1 LGVGP
6 IVNHKRN
13 GWCVLQFGVCTGI
26 ENAEI
31 ARSAGFA
38 FIEPTVRSLHSG
50 KDFAVIQAAHAAA
63 GLPTPTFNVF
73 MPGELKITGPSVD
86 MGKVQEYVAESM
98 RRVQAVGGELVVF
111 GSGGARN
118 IPDGFSRDAAWQQ
131 LIDFLRM
138 AADECDKSGVTIA
151 IEPLNRKE
159 SNVINSVAEG
169 VALAKAVDRA
179 AIRVLADLYHME
191 EDGEPTDTVVA
202 HAAWLTHIHVADSGR
217 LAPGTGSYPYAE
229 FFGYLKTT
237 GYNGRIAVECR
248 WQDFEAEADA
258 AVAYLHKMWDEAGK

>member
-169 VALAKAVDRA
+169 VGAGEGRGSGGHSRTGRSLPHGRGRGADRYSGGPRGLADPHPRGRQRA
-179 AIRVLADLYHME
+179 AGPRHGQLPLRRIFRLF
-191 EDGEPTDTVVA
+191 EDY
-202 HAAWLTHIHVADSGR
+202 WL
-217 LAPGTGSYPYAE
+217 
-229 FFGYLKTT
+229 
-237 GYNGRIAVECR
+237 
-248 WQDFEAEADA
+248 
-258 AVAYLHKMWDEAGK
+258 